1 MKPILLP
8 GDEMRDLEMVPDSM
22 LHSSADRPAFID
34 RLANSITKRKR
45 STPQKFIG
53 KVHFKHFWEKGWCSC
68 EPVQDVLGASPWTKE
83 VPCVVLFSISI
94 ICLILI
100 IDLPSDTRRNL

>member
-1 MKPILLP
+1 MKIVQKSTSFIFLL

-45 STPQKFIG
+45 STPQKFVG
-53 KVHFKHFWEKGWCSC
+53 KAFRLDSHRW
-68 EPVQDVLGASPWTKE
+68 
-83 VPCVVLFSISI
+83 
-94 ICLILI
+94 
-100 IDLPSDTRRNL
+100 